1 MSEPL
6 TKSASAET
14 PKQSSVREESSS
26 RKAVPVPR
34 SSQASRWPTY
44 AALAIAV
51 IAAVLAGLAYFH
63 PAHNKALVP
72 QQGGDAK
79 ANVCSA
85 YAASHKAVVINTH
98 MQSRNPNDA
107 VAELSVATNARL
119 ALIGGGAYLRERLA
133 ANTAAPAD
141 LAGAAYSLA
150 NTIEQLGINYLTQ
163 AGADVQD
170 PVRHD
175 LNNQIA
181 TLDKLCA

>member
-1 MSEPL
+1 MSDRPI
-6 TKSASAET
+6 TKSAHAESQKHSSAN
-14 PKQSSVREESSS
+14 EESSS
-26 RKAVPVPR
+26 KKPAPSPR
-34 SSQASRWPTY
+34 WSDASRWPTY

-51 IAAVLAGLAYFH
+51 IAAVLAALAYFH
-63 PAHNKALVP
+63 PAHKGASVA

-85 YAASHKAVVINTH
+85 YAAAHKAVVINTH
-98 MQSRNPNDA
+98 LQSPNDP
-107 VAELSVATNARL
+107 VAQLAVATNARL

-141 LAGAAYSLA
+141 LTNAANTMA

-170 PVRHD
+170 PLRKD
-175 LNNQIA
+175 LDSQI
-181 TLDKLCA
+181 TQLDKLCA